1 MRHLRLEYDAAAAHF
16 EWLFFQTSSVFSDPS
31 RLVRSSSPYGYILR
45 SFPPVTYWVGFF
57 SFFVSKC
64 LLRSTL
70 TGIDESHYVCSPLQ
84 QKILTIIGTA
94 ALFIGAFGV
103 AQYVICV
110 KVNQLKQ
117 ENKTCTKNFN
127 ESEKA
132 QLQNTFNLLRTFQ
145 KDPKQPNEDRMKK
158 ALKKFSLEMKMAL
171 IKVVFITD
179 VRGLEDQTKS
189 LFKRAIHS
197 ILATESL
204 RKAHL
209 TYVKVTNC
217 STELKIKVRL
227 DICQNK
233 FGNRSF

>member
-1 MRHLRLEYDAAAAHF
+1 M
-16 EWLFFQTSSVFSDPS
+16 
-31 RLVRSSSPYGYILR
+31 
-45 SFPPVTYWVGFF
+45 
-57 SFFVSKC
+57 
-64 LLRSTL
+64 
-70 TGIDESHYVCSPLQ
+70 
-84 QKILTIIGTA
+84 
-94 ALFIGAFGV
+94 FIGAFGV
-103 AQYVICV
+103 AQYVMCV

-117 ENKTCTKNFN
+117 KNKTCNKNLT

-132 QLQNTFNLLRTFQ
+132 QLQNAFGLLRTFQ
-145 KDPKQPNEDRMKK
+145 KDPKQPNEESITK

-179 VRGLEDQTKS
+179 VRGLEDQTES
-189 LFKRAIHS
+189 LFKRAVHS

-227 DICQNK
+227 DICQK
-233 FGNRSF
+233 QIRQPQFLK